1 MDYTAADFW
10 WKVAITLINLA
21 IGAYLF
27 WERNNNATANRI
39 NTMEKGIDDR
49 LDGHDGRLMRVETQ
63 VKHLPQIADL
73 EKLYE
78 RVRTVD
84 HTTTKMEGEF
94 QEVRRTISLIHT
106 YLMTKEK
113 P

>member
-1 MDYTAADFW
+1 MTYEQLKLWID
-10 WKVAITLINLA
+10 VAQFAVMSA
-21 IGAYLF
+21 IGVWLYL
-27 WERNNNATANRI
+27 ERRNDKT
-39 NTMEKGIDDR
+39 NTRVTELGDK
-49 LDGHDGRLMRVETQ
+49 LDVHDGRLVRMETQ
-63 VKHLPQIADL
+63 VKHMPQTPDL

-78 RVRTVD
+78 RIRTVD

-94 QEVRRTISLIHT
+94 REVRRTLGLIHT